1 MKACLPYFIHILRD
15 SLYFKGKVI
24 WVGYNVVD
32 LDSKLKEL
40 SNEIVE
46 DLEVQICD
54 KDNIKFILVIGD
66 VVETSVRDMLTSN
79 DVFLS
84 YRRDSD
90 NLNVRDANDTSRSVI
105 VYIEPKGRNCWI
117 IGDSIDLKIGIIVRN
132 HVIGYKIT
140 RRYSFSAKI
149 KEHGG
154 LGNE

>member
-1 MKACLPYFIHILRD
+1 MI
-15 SLYFKGKVI
+15 G
-24 WVGYNVVD
+24 VGYDIVD

-40 SNEIVE
+40 SNEIIE

-54 KDNIKFILVIGD
+54 KDNIEFILVICD
-66 VVETSVRDMLTSN
+66 VVESSVRDMLTSS
-79 DVFLS
+79 DVYLS
-84 YRRDSD
+84 YRRDSN
-90 NLNVRDANDTSRSVI
+90 NLNVRDAEDTSRSVI
-105 VYIEPKGRNCWI
+105 VYIEPKGRNYQI
-117 IGDSIDLKIGIIVRN
+117 DDSVDLKIGIIVRN

>member
-1 MKACLPYFIHILRD
+1 MYILRD
-15 SLYFKGKVI
+15 ELGIKGRGF
-24 WVGYNVVD
+24 WMGYDIVD

-40 SNEIVE
+40 SNEIIE

-54 KDNIKFILVIGD
+54 RDNIKFILVIGD
-66 VVETSVRDMLTSN
+66 VVESSVRDMLTSN

-90 NLNVRDANDTSRSVI
+90 NLNVRDVNDRSRSVI
-105 VYIEPKGRNCWI
+105 VYIEPKGRNCWT

>member
-1 MKACLPYFIHILRD
+1 MLVYLIFIHILRD
-15 SLYFKGKVI
+15 SLYFEGKVI

-66 VVETSVRDMLTSN
+66 VVESSVRDMLTSN

-105 VYIEPKGRNCWI
+105 VYIEPRGRDCWT
-117 IGDSIDLKIGIIVRN
+117 IGDSVDLKIGIIVRN
-132 HVIGYKIT
+132 HVIGYKVT
-140 RRYSFSAKI
+140 RKYSFSAKI
-149 KEHGG
+149 KK
-154 LGNE
+154 

>member
-1 MKACLPYFIHILRD
+1 MYILRD
-15 SLYFKGKVI
+15 TLGVKGIGI
-24 WVGYNVVD
+24 WMGYDIVD

-66 VVETSVRDMLTSN
+66 VVESSVRDMLTSN

-90 NLNVRDANDTSRSVI
+90 NLNVRDANDTTRSVI
-105 VYIEPKGRNCWI
+105 VHIEPKGRNYWT
-117 IGDSIDLKIGIIVRN
+117 IGDSVDLKIGIIVRN
-132 HVIGYKIT
+132 HVIGYKVARKYNFT
-140 RRYSFSAKI
+140 VKI
-149 KEHGG
+149 KE
-154 LGNE
+154 

>member
-1 MKACLPYFIHILRD
+1 MRD

-40 SNEIVE
+40 SNEVIE

-66 VVETSVRDMLTSN
+66 VVESSVRDMLTSN

-90 NLNVRDANDTSRSVI
+90 NLNVRDANDMSRSVI
-105 VYIEPKGRNCWI
+105 VYIEPKGRNCWT
-117 IGDSIDLKIGIIVRN
+117 IGDSMDLKIGIIVRN

>member
-1 MKACLPYFIHILRD
+1 MRD
-15 SLYFKGKVI
+15 SLYFEGKVI

-46 DLEVQICD
+46 DLEVQMCD

-66 VVETSVRDMLTSN
+66 VVESSVRDMLTSN

>member
-1 MKACLPYFIHILRD
+1 M
-15 SLYFKGKVI
+15 
-24 WVGYNVVD
+24 GYDIVD

-40 SNEIVE
+40 SNEIIE
-46 DLEVQICD
+46 DIKVQICD

-66 VVETSVRDMLTSN
+66 VVESSVRDMLTSN

-90 NLNVRDANDTSRSVI
+90 NLNVRDVNDRSRSVI
-105 VYIEPKGRNCWI
+105 VYIEPKGRNYQ

>member
-1 MKACLPYFIHILRD
+1 M
-15 SLYFKGKVI
+15 
-24 WVGYNVVD
+24 GYDIID

-54 KDNIKFILVIGD
+54 RDNIKFILVIGD
-66 VVETSVRDMLTSN
+66 VVESSVRDMLTSN

-105 VYIEPKGRNCWI
+105 VYIEPKGRNCWT

-132 HVIGYKIT
+132 HVIGYKVARKYNFT
-140 RRYSFSAKI
+140 VKI
-149 KEHGG
+149 KK
-154 LGNE
+154 

>member
-1 MKACLPYFIHILRD
+1 MCILRD
-15 SLYFKGKVI
+15 ELGIKGGGF
-24 WVGYNVVD
+24 WMGYDIVD

-66 VVETSVRDMLTSN
+66 VVESSVRDMLTSS
-79 DVFLS
+79 DVYLS

-105 VYIEPKGRNCWI
+105 VYIEPKGRNCWTV
-117 IGDSIDLKIGIIVRN
+117 GDSVNLKIGIIVRN

-140 RRYSFSAKI
+140 RKYNFIAKI
-149 KEHGG
+149 KK
-154 LGNE
+154 

>member
-1 MKACLPYFIHILRD
+1 MI
-15 SLYFKGKVI
+15 G
-24 WVGYNVVD
+24 VGYDIVD

-40 SNEIVE
+40 SNEIIE

-66 VVETSVRDMLTSN
+66 VVESSVRDMLTSN

-90 NLNVRDANDTSRSVI
+90 NLNVRDAEDTSRSVI
-105 VYIEPKGRNCWI
+105 VYIEPKGRNYQI
-117 IGDSIDLKIGIIVRN
+117 DDSVDLKIGIIVRN

>member
-1 MKACLPYFIHILRD
+1 MYILRD
-15 SLYFKGKVI
+15 ELGIKGRGF
-24 WVGYNVVD
+24 WMGYDIID

-40 SNEIVE
+40 SNEIIE
-46 DLEVQICD
+46 DIEVQICD
-54 KDNIKFILVIGD
+54 RDNIKFILVIGD
-66 VVETSVRDMLTSN
+66 VVESSVRDMLTSD

-90 NLNVRDANDTSRSVI
+90 NLNVHDADDTPRSVI
-105 VYIEPKGRNCWI
+105 VYIEPKGRNCWT

-140 RRYSFSAKI
+140 RKYNFSAKI
-149 KEHGG
+149 KEHRG

>member
-1 MKACLPYFIHILRD
+1 MRD
-15 SLYFKGKVI
+15 SLYFEGKVI

-66 VVETSVRDMLTSN
+66 VVESSVRDMLTSN

>member
-1 MKACLPYFIHILRD
+1 M
-15 SLYFKGKVI
+15 
-24 WVGYNVVD
+24 GYDIVD

-66 VVETSVRDMLTSN
+66 VAESSVRDMLTSS
-79 DVFLS
+79 DVYLS
-84 YRRDSD
+84 YRRDCD

-117 IGDSIDLKIGIIVRN
+117 VGDSVNLKIGIIVRN
-132 HVIGYKIT
+132 HVIGYKVKRIYNFNT
-140 RRYSFSAKI
+140 KI
-149 KEHGG
+149 K
-154 LGNE
+154 NEER